1 MATNDPTTAAGS
13 SPAPGRH
20 SDSLVHAL
28 FLLTAVTGIV
38 DAVSYLV
45 LGRVFVANMTGNVV
59 FLGFAL
65 SGDKQLSIAASL
77 VALAAFMAGAV
88 IGGRLALRVGS
99 HRGRHLAAGVG
110 LTAVFVGAAFI
121 VSLFAERPV
130 PDAARYPLIVL
141 LALGTG
147 VQNATARRLAVA
159 DATTTVLTQTITGL
173 AADSRLGGGSYPH
186 QWRRVASVTLMFA
199 GALVGGL
206 LVHFLDFRV
215 ALGLALVLLVVAT
228 FVIRTLAARTPARD
242 WAPAV

>member
-1 MATNDPTTAAGS
+1 MATEN
-13 SPAPGRH
+13 PAPPPAPPGPGRH
-20 SDSLVHAL
+20 ADSLVRAL

-38 DAVSYLV
+38 DAVSYLD

-77 VALAAFMAGAV
+77 VALGAFMLGAV

-99 HRGRHLAAGVG
+99 HRGLHLAAGMG
-110 LTAVFVGAAFI
+110 LTSVFVGAAFV
-121 VSLFAERPV
+121 VSLFVERPV
-130 PDAARYPLIVL
+130 SDAARYPLIVL

-173 AADSRLGGGSYPH
+173 AADSRLAGGSYPH
-186 QWRRVASVTLMFA
+186 QWRRVTSVSTMFA

-206 LVHFLDFRV
+206 LVHFLDLRV
-215 ALGLALVLLVVAT
+215 ALALALVLLLTAT
-228 FVIRTLAARTPARD
+228 FGIRGLATRTPARE
-242 WAPAV
+242 WAPAG

>member
-1 MATNDPTTAAGS
+1 MATGN
-13 SPAPGRH
+13 PAPPPGVGRH
-20 SDSLVHAL
+20 ADSLVRAL
-28 FLLTAVTGIV
+28 FLLTAVTGVV

-77 VALAAFMAGAV
+77 VALAAFMIGAV
-88 IGGRLALRVGS
+88 IGGRLGLRVGS
-99 HRGRHLAAGVG
+99 HRGRHLAAGMA
-110 LTAVFVGAAFI
+110 LTAAFVGASLV
-121 VSLFAERPV
+121 VSLFAHRPV
-130 PDAARYPLIVL
+130 PDASFRYPLIVL

-173 AADSRLGGGSYPH
+173 AADSRLAGGSYPH
-186 QWRRVASVTLMFA
+186 QWRRVASVTTMFC

-206 LVHFLDFRV
+206 LVHFLDLRV
-215 ALGLALVLLVVAT
+215 ALALALALLLVAT
-228 FVIRTLAARTPARD
+228 LVIRALAARTPAGD
-242 WAPAV
+242 WAAAG